1 MRRSALVLILPV
13 LGLVSAATL
22 RPAIDGKI
30 DRQSNAGPCA
40 VFGGSG
46 DTTGSRA
53 ASDPIP
59 AAAPANREIPLL
71 SASNR
76 MPPANAAAELEP
88 AVKTMIRLRAA
99 AFGGD
104 ALAAWRAFQMTEFCE
119 TAERNRSA
127 LHDLPVALSTTL
139 RATLEPEA
147 EVDARFCEGITAPQL
162 RERRAYLL
170 IAADGGVPGAA
181 AEWFDLG
188 PSDRASDDDPADP
201 EVKAWGEHA
210 LALLQRDA
218 ARGDL
223 GALAALETVYQYG
236 GIATANAAQA
246 LTYQLAVQDLMVSDA
261 QKFAPAELDLQ
272 RDAAARIASL
282 LSADQRVAAEAA
294 AAELVARAH

>member
-76 MPPANAAAELEP
+76 MPPANAATELEP

-104 ALAAWRAFQMTEFCE
+104 ALAAGRAFQMTEV
-119 TAERNRSA
+119 SA
-127 LHDLPVALSTTL
+127 RPPGVAS
-139 RATLEPEA
+139 
-147 EVDARFCEGITAPQL
+147 
-162 RERRAYLL
+162 
-170 IAADGGVPGAA
+170 
-181 AEWFDLG
+181 
-188 PSDRASDDDPADP
+188 
-201 EVKAWGEHA
+201 
-210 LALLQRDA
+210 
-218 ARGDL
+218 
-223 GALAALETVYQYG
+223 
-236 GIATANAAQA
+236 
-246 LTYQLAVQDLMVSDA
+246 
-261 QKFAPAELDLQ
+261 
-272 RDAAARIASL
+272 
-282 LSADQRVAAEAA
+282 
-294 AAELVARAH
+294 